1 MVERNYNNETP
12 EETGK
17 RLIQYINV
25 NERLKVELVN
35 AKNKGDKRDILERY
49 IKPENRDLR
58 LTMLWQSPSPDA
70 GNIIGT
76 MVDEILGEKEQKKE
90 GIVIERKKI
99 IPLRINY
106 LVAGKRFERNKPIR
120 YSKQE
125 EIFIKSIKSKKWN
138 NERFFKEYN
147 EKFTILR
154 SKGSLITKRYRLK

>member
-1 MVERNYNNETP
+1 MVERNYNETP

-17 RLIQYINV
+17 RLIDYIDV
-25 NERLKVELVN
+25 NIELKTELVK
-35 AKNKGDKRDILERY
+35 AKSSGEKRDILERY
-49 IKPENRDLR
+49 IKPEAKSIR
-58 LTMLWQSPSPDA
+58 LTKLWISPSPDA

-90 GIVIERKKI
+90 GIIIERKKI

-138 NERFFKEYN
+138 NDKLYKEYN
-147 EKFTILR
+147 EKFNIQR
-154 SKGSLITKRYRLK
+154 SKGSLITKRYRMK